1 MRRVFG
7 YNTSGKYR
15 INNTLLSGAV
25 DMQQQ
30 EMDYDLL
37 AVFNDQSDA
46 DNAETKL
53 LKENYGDDEV
63 FRLAAS
69 AVVGGQFREHGPDR
83 DRSSVFLQ
91 TTRQGSSPATIILL
105 AIVFGLILGGVMFG
119 VADFAIQSHPILLA
133 TLAGVVVGIILGVI
147 VVLLRRGP
155 VRGAI
160 GQDLS
165 KVNAPAKK
173 PEQEAR
179 TVIAIRLHDPENISR
194 KSKARAILINN
205 KGKIDRSVGRDN

>member
-1 MRRVFG
+1 
-7 YNTSGKYR
+7 
-15 INNTLLSGAV
+15 
-25 DMQQQ
+25 MQQQ

-53 LKENYGDDEV
+53 HKENYGDDEV
-63 FRLAAS
+63 FRLASS
-69 AVVGGQFREHGPDR
+69 AVVSGQFREHGPDR

-91 TTRQGSSPATIILL
+91 TTRPRPNSTTIILL

-147 VVLLRRGP
+147 VGLLRRGP

-165 KVNAPAKK
+165 KVSAPAKN

-179 TVIAIRLHDPENISR
+179 TVIAIRLRDPENISR

-205 KGKIDRSVGRDN
+205 KGKIDRNVGRDIT

>member
-1 MRRVFG
+1 
-7 YNTSGKYR
+7 
-15 INNTLLSGAV
+15 
-25 DMQQQ
+25 MQQQ

>member
-1 MRRVFG
+1 
-7 YNTSGKYR
+7 
-15 INNTLLSGAV
+15 
-25 DMQQQ
+25 MQQQ

-53 LKENYGDDEV
+53 HKENYGDDEV
-63 FRLAAS
+63 FRLASS
-69 AVVGGQFREHGPDR
+69 AVVSGQFREHGPDR

-91 TTRQGSSPATIILL
+91 TTRPRPNPTTIILL

-133 TLAGVVVGIILGVI
+133 TLAGVVVGSILGVI
-147 VVLLRRGP
+147 VGLLRRGP

-165 KVNAPAKK
+165 KVSAPAKN

-205 KGKIDRSVGRDN
+205 KGKIDRSVGRDNP

>member
-1 MRRVFG
+1 
-7 YNTSGKYR
+7 
-15 INNTLLSGAV
+15 
-25 DMQQQ
+25 MQQQ

-53 LKENYGDDEV
+53 HKENYGDDEV
-63 FRLAAS
+63 FRLASS
-69 AVVGGQFREHGPDR
+69 AVVSGQFREHGPDR

-91 TTRQGSSPATIILL
+91 TTRPRPNPTLIILL

-119 VADFAIQSHPILLA
+119 VAEFAIQSHPILLA
-133 TLAGVVVGIILGVI
+133 TLAGVVVGVILGVI
-147 VVLLRRGP
+147 VGLLRRGP

-165 KVNAPAKK
+165 RVNATPKIS
-173 PEQEAR
+173 EQASQ
-179 TVIAIRLHDPENISR
+179 TVITIRLPDTDKISC
-194 KSKARAILINN
+194 
-205 KGKIDRSVGRDN
+205 